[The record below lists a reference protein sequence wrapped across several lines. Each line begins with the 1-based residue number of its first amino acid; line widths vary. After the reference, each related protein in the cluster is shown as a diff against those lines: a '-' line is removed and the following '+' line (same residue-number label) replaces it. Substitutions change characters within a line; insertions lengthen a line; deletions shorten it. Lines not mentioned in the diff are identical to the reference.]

1 MILKTYARVLTQD
14 IEATLAMLGEL
25 TDGTP
30 DLRVRFRRFDVAFI
44 GGFCVLSGP
53 QEAMDRYRG
62 TVGPVIVDD
71 LDATREAVLCR
82 GAELTLPPFAGPAG
96 QVFLARHPDG
106 LEYEYIQLSP
116 DLGKVVLGDRN
127 TARSSAPHPA

>member
-14 IEATLAMLGEL
+14 MEATLATLGAL
-25 TDGTP
+25 TDRAP

-44 GGFCVLSGP
+44 DGFCVLSGP

-62 TVGPVIVDD
+62 TVGPLIVDD
-71 LDATREAVLCR
+71 LDATREAVLRR
-82 GAELTLPPFAGPAG
+82 GAELTLPPFDGPAG
-96 QVFLARHPDG
+96 RVFLARHPDG

-116 DLGKVVLGDRN
+116 ELSEAG
-127 TARSSAPHPA
+127 RSPRGGSS